1 MVIGSIIGSYIPVLF
16 GAGLF
21 SYISILFS
29 GIGGI
34 LGIWI
39 GLKLITR
46 SGFFLLWLFLF
57 FF

>member
-1 MVIGSIIGSYIPVLF
+1 MSSKTVIYIGMIIGSITGGYIPVLF
-16 GAGLF
+16 GAGIF

-39 GLKLITR
+39 GLKL
-46 SGFFLLWLFLF
+46 SNS
-57 FF
+57 